1 MLSFIKY
8 GSVCRPAAG
17 FYLIQVPQEAS
28 RSAAAWAAKRHCRK
42 NDVHKSTKKKKNT
55 AVFVAGCRVRT
66 HSTAR
71 YSQGLIQGYCNL
83 SFVSQGNFGSMNASP
98 AWGRCVTPQNESEE
112 EKKIARMPVNNSEL
126 IVEWKQSMIYRPGLS
141 TCQDRAHH
149 VHLSREK
156 GWLGER
162 SKGWLLSCRP
172 WRGGGCMQ
180 Q

>member
-112 EKKIARMPVNNSEL
+112 EKKNCTYAREQQWIDCWMEAVDD
-126 IVEWKQSMIYRPGLS
+126 LS
-141 TCQDRAHH
+141 ARL
-149 VHLSREK
+149 VHLSGPCSSCSPEQRK
-156 GWLGER
+156 GMT
-162 SKGWLLSCRP
+162 
-172 WRGGGCMQ
+172 RGAK
-180 Q
+180 